1 MDKSASPQKH
11 EEGKRNRKRQRASLE
26 EGEQNERSIES
37 VSDTESVPNGNPD
50 LSRESSDMIAKKE
63 SGVGS
68 AVHPRAECGFSS
80 VTEEGG
86 ILSEPR
92 RFKQPTLAV
101 YGLLADP
108 KKEIADR
115 DVQIEDLKEKL
126 SRCESEVQHRE
137 SHFSYV
143 KDELDRLKEKLQ
155 HFRSAM
161 RCEMLRTAKQQK
173 AEVRRLLHQR
183 HFELGQI
190 VTWSGSGK
198 ELWMEGNL
206 YRDLSSQLEEV
217 RKRRDE
223 VESLKKAAHSSLKQ
237 ISRVEKEEQ
246 SFSSETAVM
255 EAQEELQLRTA
266 EYAALTNVLGSIEA
280 QKGDLENKKKAFLK
294 EIRRISD
301 EDASEFIGVPSFGED
316 GRYILMRLLGKGGF
330 SEVWQ
335 AFDLEEGRYVAC
347 KVHRVQSDWTS
358 QTKTHYIRHAERE
371 LSIMRQV
378 HHPHVTQL
386 YDVFEYSNSMFVSV
400 MEFSH
405 GMDLDT
411 YLKTYR
417 TLREAD
423 ARLILLQM
431 VGALRYLASMEQ
443 PIIHYDLKP
452 ANILLHS
459 DDPSVLEIKITDFGL
474 SKIISQSRG
483 PSDNPSIELTSQGT
497 GTYWYQPPECF
508 VTSTTPLISNKVDV
522 WSLGVMFFQMLF
534 GRRPFAEGQSQRDI
548 WQQKLILSSAGTLS
562 FPEVPKV
569 SDEAREL
576 ITKCLAFNVADRCDI
591 FQLSQDP
598 YLYRPLK
605 KIGKPKTTGQV
616 SPHGLPSPKAS

>member
-1 MDKSASPQKH
+1 MSPPQRD
-11 EEGKRNRKRQRASLE
+11 EGERRNRKRSRKSPDDAQH
-26 EGEQNERSIES
+26 NELSIES
-37 VSDTESVPNGNPD
+37 VSDTESVQNGNHIP
-50 LSRESSDMIAKKE
+50 SRESSNLTAKKDGNAGSLINSRLE
-63 SGVGS
+63 TTPLSTAEDGS
-68 AVHPRAECGFSS
+68 A
-80 VTEEGG
+80 
-86 ILSEPR
+86 LSEPR
-92 RFKQPTLAV
+92 RFKQPTLAL
-101 YGLLADP
+101 YGLLSDP

-115 DVQIEDLKEKL
+115 DAQIEELKEKL
-126 SRCESEVQHRE
+126 SRFESEALHRE
-137 SHFSYV
+137 SHISYI
-143 KDELDRLKEKLQ
+143 EEQLNRQKEKLQ

-161 RCEMLRTAKQQK
+161 RCEMLRAAKQQK
-173 AEVRRLLHQR
+173 AEARRVLHQR

-206 YRDLSSQLEEV
+206 YRDLSCQLEEV

-223 VESLKKAAHSSLKQ
+223 VEALKKAAHASLKQ

-246 SFSSETAVM
+246 TFSSETAFM

-266 EYAALTNVLGSIEA
+266 EYAALTNVIANIEA
-280 QKGDLENKKKAFLK
+280 QKTELENKKKAFLK

-301 EDASEFIGVPSFGED
+301 EDSSEFIGVACFGED

-335 AFDLEEGRYVAC
+335 AFDLKEGRHVAC
-347 KVHRVQSDWTS
+347 KVHRVQADWPS

-371 LSIMRQV
+371 LNIMRQV
-378 HHPHVTQL
+378 RHPHVTQL

-400 MEFSH
+400 MEFSR

-411 YLKTYR
+411 YLKRYT

-508 VTSTTPLISNKVDV
+508 VTNTTPLISNKVDV
-522 WSLGVMFFQMLF
+522 WSVGVMFFQMLF

-548 WQQKLILSSAGTLS
+548 WQQKLIISSARTLK

-569 SDEAREL
+569 SDEARDL
-576 ITKCLAFNVADRCDI
+576 ITKCLAFNIADRYDI

-605 KIGKPKTTGQV
+605 KSGKPKATVQISKSV
-616 SPHGLPSPKAS
+616 HSDS